1 MIPLTEAFESA
12 VDREKSVLV
21 FFFFLSL
28 SNTISSVLFSL
39 KSNLNC
45 FKVAKNLI
53 AQLCHSRIYDVGKI
67 FVLESFGNTYI
78 LVHKQAFKY
87 LLSKDD

>member
-53 AQLCHSRIYDVGKI
+53 A
-67 FVLESFGNTYI
+67 
-78 LVHKQAFKY
+78 
-87 LLSKDD
+87 

>member
-1 MIPLTEAFESA
+1 MATISQVQGKRANSMIPLTEAFESA
-12 VDREKSVLV
+12 VDREKSVLGCFV
-21 FFFFLSL
+21 FFFLSL

-53 AQLCHSRIYDVGKI
+53 A
-67 FVLESFGNTYI
+67 
-78 LVHKQAFKY
+78 
-87 LLSKDD
+87 